1 MYPRPR
7 TTIQSSSELHCLR
20 GCLVGKRYFLASI
33 RAELCRILDIDFREP
48 LGLLKKSALSWWRP
62 LIGLET
68 PQKRRIWCPIW
79 GESVHRGSF
88 STGWPLLRLSEKGTS
103 NASRVD
109 LPGIRRAKW
118 TENLLFGG
126 PQGYATSVSKA
137 FRTVSLRALV
147 NKPPAVRRTQRG
159 GIMAV
164 GERNILPG
172 PRIDR

>member
-7 TTIQSSSELHCLR
+7 ITIQSSSELHCLR

-88 STGWPLLRLSEKGTS
+88 STGWSLPRT
-103 NASRVD
+103 RVNR
-109 LPGIRRAKW
+109 PSAKW
-118 TENLLFGG
+118 
-126 PQGYATSVSKA
+126 QGWVHAPNRGTLMVSC
-137 FRTVSLRALV
+137 
-147 NKPPAVRRTQRG
+147 QRNRIG
-159 GIMAV
+159 RV
-164 GERNILPG
+164 LP
-172 PRIDR
+172 